1 MRKIQIL
8 YLGVDEENG
17 GFVLQHQT
25 SAPLSPSLT
34 SECVLCCCMW
44 AFDWPIFLYT
54 HGCIATC
61 STDAVDGTRN
71 IFIANVEKSSFYV

>member
-34 SECVLCCCMW
+34 SESVLCCCMW
-44 AFDWPIFLYT
+44 DFDWPIFLYT

-61 STDAVDGTRN
+61 STDKLLMVLE
-71 IFIANVEKSSFYV
+71 IFS